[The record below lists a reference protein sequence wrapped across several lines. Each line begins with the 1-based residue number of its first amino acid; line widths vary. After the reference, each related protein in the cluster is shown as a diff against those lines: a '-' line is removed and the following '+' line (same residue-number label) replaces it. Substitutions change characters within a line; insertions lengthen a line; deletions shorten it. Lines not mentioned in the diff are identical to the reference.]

1 MGVFLWGQH
10 IWLLFLPVMK
20 NVEFDLQK
28 LNIFNYVI
36 LKKLTKFIV
45 CFKS

>member
-28 LNIFNYVI
+28 LNVFNYVI
-36 LKKLTKFIV
+36 FKKTYKIYSLF
-45 CFKS
+45 